1 MNIEKAMGE
10 YLKDKGIKQNHIC
23 EKTGLS
29 QDALSRI
36 CNGNRKMTA
45 SEFLSICN
53 VLDVDPRTF
62 AVVKE

>member
-1 MNIEKAMGE
+1 MNIEKAIGK
-10 YLKDKGIKQNHIC
+10 YLRDNGVKQNHVC

-45 SEFLSICN
+45 SEFLLICN

-62 AVVKE
+62 ATAKD